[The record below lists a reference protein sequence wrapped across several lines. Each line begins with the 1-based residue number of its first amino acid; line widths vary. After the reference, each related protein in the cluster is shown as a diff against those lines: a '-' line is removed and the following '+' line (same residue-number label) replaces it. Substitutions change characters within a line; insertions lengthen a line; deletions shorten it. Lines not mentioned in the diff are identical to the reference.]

1 MKKKWIAITSLIIIA
16 VVLLCALVVPYIMR
30 QRATLG
36 LTIRVKDVTPTSAT
50 LECVRGLGFV
60 AGSVEN
66 GSAYTLERET
76 SNGWEP
82 VPTLPTEENIAW
94 TMEANKIPFGLSQDQ
109 LNYGNLYGELS
120 PGTYRVRKAFFT
132 YREGIGSGRSVTLYA
147 EFVVE

>member
-1 MKKKWIAITSLIIIA
+1 MKKKQIVITSLILVAAIILGTFA
-16 VVLLCALVVPYIMR
+16 VMGIVRCR
-30 QRATLG
+30 KTLG
-36 LTIRVKDVTPTSAT
+36 LTISVKDVTPTSAT
-50 LECVRGLGFV
+50 LVCKRGLGFV
-60 AGSVEN
+60 AGSVET

-94 TMEANKIPFGLSQDQ
+94 TMEAKQIPFGLSQDQ